1 MEDWDGRTYG
11 LTTLTDKTFQTN
23 GQDGT
28 EYNRKTEVSV
38 VGMTKFFYHHP
49 DSYTLEQQL

>member
-28 EYNRKTEVSV
+28 EYNGKTEVSV

-49 DSYTLEQQL
+49 DGYTL

>member
-28 EYNRKTEVSV
+28 EYNGK
-38 VGMTKFFYHHP
+38 TKFFYHHP